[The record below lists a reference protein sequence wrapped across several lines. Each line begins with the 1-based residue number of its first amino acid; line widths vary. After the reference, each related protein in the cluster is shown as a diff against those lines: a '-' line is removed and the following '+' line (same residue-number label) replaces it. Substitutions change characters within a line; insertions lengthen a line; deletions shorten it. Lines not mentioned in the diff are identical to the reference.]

1 MGTNYNKKILH
12 HFIQQIWKNKKEINN
27 NRFRRQ
33 NVK

>member
-27 NRFRRQ
+27 KFRRQ